1 MVLWVRFSPYRVG
14 PAREKAYFRWTI
26 GIEMVLWV
34 RFSPYRV
41 GSAREEAYFLWTIG
55 IEMVLWAGFVPYRM
69 GSAREEAYFQWT
81 IGMKMVL
88 SCGFSPY
95 RVGVAREKAY
105 FPCMIGMKM
114 VLSCGFSPYRR
125 GSAREEA
132 YFSWTIGM
140 KVVFSCGFSPYR
152 WGAAGWRIRRN
163 IGGILF
169 CGQNIGGFRRILC
182 KFALMMNMTL
192 FLILMGIV
200 ALLCVWLNHV
210 SSRIGVPTL
219 LAFIVLGIVFG
230 NNGLFPI
237 QFDDRDF
244 AQQTCTVALIF
255 IMFYGGFGTRWET
268 AKTVAVESGL
278 LATVGVALTA
288 GLVGAF
294 CHYALSWSW
303 NEGLL
308 LGAVVSST
316 DAASVFSILRG
327 RKLGLKAGTAPLL
340 EVESGSNDPCAYMLT
355 AVMLEVCG
363 GTASAGR
370 VVWML
375 VAQLAFGALLG
386 WAIGRG
392 AVFVMSR
399 MKHQS
404 SAYASLLVLGI
415 AILSYSVP
423 DLVGGNGYLSA
434 YLAGIILGN
443 EDFKFKKDLVA
454 FFDGLTGFMQVI
466 IFFMLG
472 LLARPAMLHKA
483 ILPAFAIFLFM
494 LVIARPASVNA
505 VLTFFRKGGR
515 YNLKQQTLISFV
527 GLRGAAS
534 IVFAIMAIG
543 GLDSAPEHDIFN
555 IVFCLVLLSISIQG
569 TLIPFVARRLDMID
583 GDEDVM
589 KTFNDFQDNTNAQFS
604 RVDLT
609 EDSLWNGR
617 QIKELGLPRNILIVM
632 VMRGKQRITPRG
644 NTRLTAG
651 DRVVLITKTFED
663 SGTYLEEHTI
673 RSKWQ
678 GKSIKEYDRPDRGII
693 VMVRR
698 GESNIIPNGN
708 TVLETGDV
716 VVLCRTSNTLEE

>member
-1 MVLWVRFSPYRVG
+1 MVLWAGFFPYR
-14 PAREKAYFRWTI
+14 R
-26 GIEMVLWV
+26 
-34 RFSPYRV
+34 

-55 IEMVLWAGFVPYRM
+55 MKVVFSCVFSPYRKGSAREKAYYLWTIGMKVVLWAGFFPYRM
-69 GSAREEAYFQWT
+69 EAAREEAYYLWT

-88 SCGFSPY
+88 WGRFSPY
-95 RVGVAREKAY
+95 RVG
-105 FPCMIGMKM
+105 P
-114 VLSCGFSPYRR
+114 
-125 GSAREEA
+125 AREEA
-132 YFSWTIGM
+132 YFPRTIGTEM
-140 KVVFSCGFSPYR
+140 VLWVRFSPYR

-182 KFALMMNMTL
+182 KFALKMNMTL

-210 SSRIGVPTL
+210 SSRIGVPAL

-268 AKTVAVESGL
+268 ARTVAVESGL

-423 DLVGGNGYLSA
+423 DLAGGNGYLSA

-569 TLIPFVARRLDMID
+569 TLIPFVAGKLDMVD
-583 GDEDVM
+583 GNEDVM

-609 EDSLWNGR
+609 EDSLWNGKR
-617 QIKELGLPRNILIVM
+617 IKELGLPRNMLIVM
-632 VMRGKQRITPRG
+632 VIRQGKRFTPKG
-644 NTRLTAG
+644 NTRLEAG
-651 DRVVLITKTFED
+651 DRVVLITKSFED
-663 SGTYLEEHTI
+663 RGNYLEEHTI
-673 RSKWQ
+673 KENGRWH
-678 GKSIKEYDRPDRGII
+678 GKSIREYDRPDRGVI

-698 GESNIIPNGN
+698 AGSNIIPNGD
-708 TVLETGDV
+708 TVLEAGDV
-716 VVLCRTSNTLEE
+716 IVLCRTDNQMEQ

>member
-1 MVLWVRFSPYRVG
+1 
-14 PAREKAYFRWTI
+14 
-26 GIEMVLWV
+26 
-34 RFSPYRV
+34 
-41 GSAREEAYFLWTIG
+41 
-55 IEMVLWAGFVPYRM
+55 M
-69 GSAREEAYFQWT
+69 G
-81 IGMKMVL
+81 V
-88 SCGFSPY
+88 
-95 RVGVAREKAY
+95 
-105 FPCMIGMKM
+105 
-114 VLSCGFSPYRR
+114 
-125 GSAREEA
+125 
-132 YFSWTIGM
+132 
-140 KVVFSCGFSPYR
+140 
-152 WGAAGWRIRRN
+152 AGWRIRRN

-210 SSRIGVPTL
+210 SSRIGVPAL

-268 AKTVAVESGL
+268 ARTVAVESGL
-278 LATVGVALTA
+278 LATAGVALTA
-288 GLVGAF
+288 GLVGVF

-355 AVMLEVCG
+355 AVMLEVCS

-392 AVFVMSR
+392 AVYVMSR

-423 DLVGGNGYLSA
+423 DLAGGNGYLSA

-494 LVIARPASVNA
+494 LVMARPASVNA

-515 YNLKQQTLISFV
+515 YNLKQQALISFV

-583 GDEDVM
+583 VDEDVM

-632 VMRGKQRITPRG
+632 VMRGEQRITPRG

-678 GKSIKEYDRPDRGII
+678 GKSIKEYDRPGRGII